1 MAIVS
6 EQGVSIK
13 AVPAAVN
20 TCVFLCSFE
29 GELPINI
36 STCFLQ
42 FYAQLKQDPTV
53 GCYQY
58 EPLTKLNIGNQPT

>member
-1 MAIVS
+1 MAIVA

-42 FYAQLKQDPTV
+42 FYAQLKQYPTV
-53 GCYQY
+53 G
-58 EPLTKLNIGNQPT
+58 